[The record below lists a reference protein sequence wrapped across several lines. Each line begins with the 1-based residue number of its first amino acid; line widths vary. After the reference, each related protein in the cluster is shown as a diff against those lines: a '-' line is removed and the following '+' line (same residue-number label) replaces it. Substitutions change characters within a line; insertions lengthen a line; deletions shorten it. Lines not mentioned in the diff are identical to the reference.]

1 MSVPLFSVFALM
13 TAAAALVV
21 LWPLSRSR
29 ALKGAREAD
38 LAVYRDQL
46 AEIARDKEAGIL
58 PAEQAD
64 AARAEVARRMLAADA
79 AREAGEGAS
88 GAQAQKRATFR
99 RRGAAV
105 AALLVIPAAA
115 VGLYWYVGSP
125 EIPGAPLAARLA
137 SPPDR
142 NDVAILVRRVEEHLA
157 KNPNDGKGYE
167 VLAPIY
173 MRMGRPQDAARAYA
187 QALRIMG
194 PDAQLQS
201 ALGEALVV
209 ADNGIVSAD
218 AQQAFKAALALDP
231 TEPRAQFYSGVAAE
245 QDGRSKDAAAIFRHM
260 IAQAPADAA
269 YLPMVKAALQRVEAE
284 EGAPMASKPPAG
296 AQAPAPGPS
305 AADVAAAA
313 SMSAEDRSA
322 MVRSMVARLEQRLKA
337 EPNDL
342 EGWLRLAR
350 AFTVL
355 GDKDKAEGALNAAR
369 GAFAGNEEALA
380 RIDAA
385 AKDLGS
391 GG

>member
-88 GAQAQKRATFR
+88 GAEAQKRATFR

-245 QDGRSKDAAAIFRHM
+245 QDGRSKDASAIFRHM

-296 AQAPAPGPS
+296 AEAPAPGPS

-355 GDKDKAEGALNAAR
+355 GDKDKADGALNAAR